1 VAGIIGAR
9 AASDSGVTGVAPGV
23 TFFAYKVFGPDG
35 PTSADIM
42 IAAMEAA
49 YEDRADVVN
58 MSIGAA
64 FQWPQYPSGMAADRL
79 VKKGVVVTVSAG
91 NSGDQG
97 LIAGG
102 APSVA
107 SKVLAVASFE
117 NTHMTVLRADFS
129 TNSSAGYGIMT
140 FSPDP
145 AGHTFDAVA
154 VPNFGNA
161 DADYAGLNVTGK
173 VAVISRGGDTFANK
187 VARAMRFGAAAA
199 IIHNNGVGFFAGTLA
214 TPDNNGTPWIYAAS
228 MSREDGLALRNE
240 LQKGAVQVT
249 FTNQSAVVPNPQ
261 GGQISSFSSWGPSPT
276 LELKPDLGAPGGM
289 IYSTYPVALGSYA
302 TLSGTSMAAPHAAG
316 AAALL
321 IEAHPRLKAEQL
333 QDILR
338 NTAVPQEFGSTHLLN
353 PVNRQGAGM
362 IDVQAAVATPVRI
375 SPAKVSLGELEESSP
390 RSVTLQLTN
399 MERTAVT
406 YHINH
411 ETALTAFADYPNA
424 GTVRMAEADTVM
436 TIASP
441 TVTVPA
447 RATVNVTVNITPP
460 AGAQGD
466 IFGGYVTF
474 TSDDGY
480 PTLRVPYM
488 GYLGDYQ
495 ADDLLAFNNY
505 DFPWLAALGSDGYLH
520 RMENMTLNP
529 VAGEQAYVVYNLA
542 RQASQVK
549 LTARQTR
556 GRNVK
561 VYDLRWVGRNG
572 NPNEF
577 DYLTWDGRDARGNMV
592 PQGDYILMLDVLRPM
607 GDANNPDH
615 WDHWQSGPISVTY
628 RR

>member
-1 VAGIIGAR
+1 MKGSSSFRRFAVWAVAASMATAIAFPGAGAASPAAVKAGNQLKTVFVELSQAPAAEITVADEKAQGAAIAKEQAEFRQAAKAAGIKLRERYAYTKLFNGFAVTVPASQLAALARMPGVQNIYPVVALERPELHTSTEMIRAPEVVADGIDGTGVKVAVIDTGIDYSHPDLGGCFGTGCRVARGYDFVGDAFNGPDDPVMPDNDPMDQNGHGTHVAGIIGAR

-302 TLSGTSMAAPHAAG
+302 TLSGT
-316 AAALL
+316 
-321 IEAHPRLKAEQL
+321 
-333 QDILR
+333 
-338 NTAVPQEFGSTHLLN
+338 
-353 PVNRQGAGM
+353 
-362 IDVQAAVATPVRI
+362 
-375 SPAKVSLGELEESSP
+375 
-390 RSVTLQLTN
+390 
-399 MERTAVT
+399 
-406 YHINH
+406 
-411 ETALTAFADYPNA
+411 
-424 GTVRMAEADTVM
+424 
-436 TIASP
+436 
-441 TVTVPA
+441 
-447 RATVNVTVNITPP
+447 
-460 AGAQGD
+460 
-466 IFGGYVTF
+466 
-474 TSDDGY
+474 
-480 PTLRVPYM
+480 
-488 GYLGDYQ
+488 
-495 ADDLLAFNNY
+495 
-505 DFPWLAALGSDGYLH
+505 
-520 RMENMTLNP
+520 
-529 VAGEQAYVVYNLA
+529 
-542 RQASQVK
+542 
-549 LTARQTR
+549 
-556 GRNVK
+556 
-561 VYDLRWVGRNG
+561 
-572 NPNEF
+572 
-577 DYLTWDGRDARGNMV
+577 
-592 PQGDYILMLDVLRPM
+592 
-607 GDANNPDH
+607 
-615 WDHWQSGPISVTY
+615 
-628 RR
+628 